1 MPTTRTRAAYG
12 PPVRSPLAPPNAQVR
27 VHKKT
32 KPERVPWLAVKGGNL
47 GIWDSIPLGWP
58 RGEADKW
65 MSGKWI
71 AIARTSTS
79 ISRMSGDAVKLQVR
93 MDRSLKEEA
102 EEVFAEMGLD
112 TTTAV
117 RIFFTK
123 VARTRSIPFRLRAE
137 PEFTPEQEARIL
149 EAWEESKDPANLSGP
164 FASVEELFEHLDEV
178 VAKDGQAETR
188 VGMGA

>member
-1 MPTTRTRAAYG
+1 M
-12 PPVRSPLAPPNAQVR
+12 
-27 VHKKT
+27 
-32 KPERVPWLAVKGGNL
+32 AVVANELREK
-47 GIWDSIPLGWP
+47 
-58 RGEADKW
+58 AD
-65 MSGKWI
+65 KWI
-71 AIARTSTS
+71 AIVRIWAE
-79 ISRMSGDAVKLQVR
+79 IARMSANAVKLQVR

-123 VARTRSIPFRLRAE
+123 VARTRSIPFQLKAE

-164 FASVEELFEHLDEV
+164 YTDVAEMFRDLHRQIAEEEV
-178 VAKDGQAETR
+178 NSAPATP
-188 VGMGA
+188 